1 MKECKT
7 VSPPSPFNIVLGKAR
22 IARLF
27 FFFFFFFFFT
37 LKQRFQW
44 RVGRVGMTLFFLEE
58 IGVVWRILK
67 NDGSVSRVLF
77 EAVAMERLSAVHL
90 IVR

>member
-1 MKECKT
+1 
-7 VSPPSPFNIVLGKAR
+7 
-22 IARLF
+22 
-27 FFFFFFFFFT
+27 
-37 LKQRFQW
+37 
-44 RVGRVGMTLFFLEE
+44 MTLFFLEE

-77 EAVAMERLSAVHL
+77 GAVAMERLSAVHL

>member
-1 MKECKT
+1 MFWVKPELYAF
-7 VSPPSPFNIVLGKAR
+7 VFIYL
-22 IARLF
+22 LL
-27 FFFFFFFFFT
+27 FFFT

-44 RVGRVGMTLFFLEE
+44 GVGRVGMTLFFLEE